1 MIRCPSWIAHY
12 VFSMRN
18 NFSPSQQR
26 SAGAQTYI
34 ISVSYR
40 HAWSVGYITSQTML
54 LCVSHSRSPHNVLH
68 LCTDCTCS
76 ICFST
81 YRTWLQVELTY
92 LWRKDGWVHLVRRKS
107 ALTTQTAWT
116 IHPLYMFRAI
126 WQSWDCVA
134 HSQNPKI
141 AQSRDCITHVR
152 NLEIA

>member
-1 MIRCPSWIAHY
+1 MIHCPSWIAHY
-12 VFSMRN
+12 VFSMRS
-18 NFSPSQQR
+18 NFPPSQQR

-40 HAWSVGYITSQTML
+40 RAWSVGYITSQTML

-68 LCTDCTCS
+68 LRTDATCS

-107 ALTTQTAWT
+107 VCSHHTNSLDYTPF
-116 IHPLYMFRAI
+116 IYVSHNLAI
-126 WQSWDCVA
+126 LRLCCA
-134 HSQNPKI
+134 FTEF
-141 AQSRDCITHVR
+141 RDCITHVCS
-152 NLEIA
+152 LKIA